1 MTLPRLALSVIGDEI
16 GPSLEEM
23 ISFAHEH
30 GLKRLDMR
38 TVDGRNLLGMK
49 KEEII
54 KISRALEKAGLT
66 VPTFVSPLFKWP
78 AAGKS
83 AGAGKV
89 DFAFDPKEC
98 PAEDIIDH
106 AIEIAVILG
115 APHMRIF
122 SYLRHRRFRPSDL
135 TDGKAFNKL
144 MSLASHYDISIQLE
158 NEPVCNIGN
167 IAELRAF
174 FDPKEEELAEEELA
188 EELLEEDMLALET
201 IDGVMVEEKVE
212 AEAKEEED
220 EEEEE
225 LVDPR
230 DKDKETVIYLRPLVD
245 IANAWATGEQ
255 PSDDDIAS
263 LAPLVTAIHLKDRD
277 LAANR
282 TVPLGDGNVPWPA
295 ELRRLLGGVT
305 TGEVLA
311 SIETHC
317 PQDSRNAT
325 ARSIAGLRRIAAEIG
340 VEVV

>member
-1 MTLPRLALSVIGDEI
+1 
-16 GPSLEEM
+16 
-23 ISFAHEH
+23 
-30 GLKRLDMR
+30 
-38 TVDGRNLLGMK
+38 
-49 KEEII
+49 
-54 KISRALEKAGLT
+54 
-66 VPTFVSPLFKWP
+66 
-78 AAGKS
+78 
-83 AGAGKV
+83 
-89 DFAFDPKEC
+89 
-98 PAEDIIDH
+98 
-106 AIEIAVILG
+106 
-115 APHMRIF
+115 
-122 SYLRHRRFRPSDL
+122 LRR
-135 TDGKAFNKL
+135 
-144 MSLASHYDISIQLE
+144 
-158 NEPVCNIGN
+158 
-167 IAELRAF
+167 
-174 FDPKEEELAEEELA
+174 EELA

-201 IDGVMVEEKVE
+201 IDGVMVDEKVE
-212 AEAKEEED
+212 AEAKEEE
-220 EEEEE
+220 EEE
-225 LVDPR
+225 LEDPR

>member
-23 ISFAHEH
+23 ISFAHEQ

-38 TVDGRNLLGMK
+38 TVGGRNLLGMP

-54 KISRALEKAGLT
+54 KISRTLEKAGLT

-83 AGAGKV
+83 AAAGKV

-98 PAEDIIDH
+98 PAQDIVDH

-122 SYLRHRRFRPSDL
+122 SYLRHHRFRPGDL
-135 TDGKAFNKL
+135 TEGKDFTKL
-144 MSLASHYDISIQLE
+144 MSLAGHYDISIQLE

-167 IAELRAF
+167 VAELRAF
-174 FDPKEEELAEEELA
+174 FDPKEEEPAEVGFEENVVTQETVGELVEEEQV
-188 EELLEEDMLALET
+188 E
-201 IDGVMVEEKVE
+201 VEEEV
-212 AEAKEEED
+212 
-220 EEEEE
+220 
-225 LVDPR
+225 VDPR
-230 DKDKETVIYLRPLVD
+230 EKDREVVLYLRPLVD
-245 IANAWATGEQ
+245 IANAWATGER

-277 LAANR
+277 LAASR

-295 ELRRLLGGVT
+295 ELKRLLGGVK

-317 PQDSRNAT
+317 PQDGRNAT

-340 VEVV
+340 VEIV

>member
-1 MTLPRLALSVIGDEI
+1 
-16 GPSLEEM
+16 
-23 ISFAHEH
+23 
-30 GLKRLDMR
+30 
-38 TVDGRNLLGMK
+38 
-49 KEEII
+49 
-54 KISRALEKAGLT
+54 
-66 VPTFVSPLFKWP
+66 
-78 AAGKS
+78 
-83 AGAGKV
+83 
-89 DFAFDPKEC
+89 
-98 PAEDIIDH
+98 
-106 AIEIAVILG
+106 
-115 APHMRIF
+115 MRIF

-212 AEAKEEED
+212 AEAKEEEED
-220 EEEEE
+220 EEEE

>member
-23 ISFAHEH
+23 ISFAHEQ

-83 AGAGKV
+83 TGAGKV

-135 TDGKAFNKL
+135 TDGKAFTKL
-144 MSLASHYDISIQLE
+144 MSLAGHYDISIQLE

-174 FDPKEEELAEEELA
+174 FDPKEEELVEEELA
-188 EELLEEDMLALET
+188 VEELEEDMLALET

-212 AEAKEEED
+212 VEVK
-220 EEEEE
+220 EEEE

-230 DKDKETVIYLRPLVD
+230 DKDKEVVIYLRPLVD
-245 IANAWATGEQ
+245 IANAWATGER

-282 TVPLGDGNVPWPA
+282 TVPLGDGDVPWPA
-295 ELRRLLGGVT
+295 ELKRLLGGVAT
-305 TGEVLA
+305 EEVLA

-340 VEVV
+340 VEIV

>member
-30 GLKRLDMR
+30 GLQRLDMR
-38 TVDGRNLLGMK
+38 TVGGRNLLSMP

-54 KISRALEKAGLT
+54 RISRTLEKAGLT

-83 AGAGKV
+83 AVGGKV

-98 PAEDIIDH
+98 PAEDIVDH

-122 SYLRHRRFRPSDL
+122 SYLRHDGFRPRHL
-135 TDGKAFNKL
+135 TAGKNFAKL
-144 MSLASHYDISIQLE
+144 MNLAGNYDISIQLE

-167 IAELRAF
+167 VAELAAF
-174 FDPKEEELAEEELA
+174 FGAP
-188 EELLEEDMLALET
+188 EDESGE
-201 IDGVMVEEKVE
+201 DEFDRDVE
-212 AEAKEEED
+212 AKGGGEEQVQEEED
-220 EEEEE
+220 LEE
-225 LVDPR
+225 
-230 DKDKETVIYLRPLVD
+230 KEKQPSYLKPLVD
-245 IANAWATGEQ
+245 IANAWATGER
-255 PSDDDIAS
+255 PSDKDIAA

-277 LAANR
+277 LAAGR

-295 ELRRLLGGVT
+295 ELKRLLGGVET
-305 TGEVLA
+305 NEVLA

-317 PQDSRNAT
+317 PQEGRDAT

>member
-23 ISFAHEH
+23 IFFAHEH

-38 TVDGRNLLGMK
+38 TVGGRNLLGMP

-54 KISRALEKAGLT
+54 QISRTLEKAGLT

-78 AAGKS
+78 AAGQS
-83 AGAGKV
+83 AAAGKV
-89 DFAFDPKEC
+89 DFAFDPAQC
-98 PAEDIIDH
+98 PAENIIDH

-122 SYLRHRRFRPSDL
+122 SYLRHHRFRPDDL
-135 TDGKAFNKL
+135 VRGEQFTKL
-144 MSLASHYDISIQLE
+144 MELAGHYDISIQLE
-158 NEPVCNIGN
+158 NEPVCNVGN
-167 IAELRAF
+167 VAELRAF
-174 FDPKEEELAEEELA
+174 FSPKEDEPAEVGFEENVVTQGTIETLVEEEQ
-188 EELLEEDMLALET
+188 
-201 IDGVMVEEKVE
+201 VE
-212 AEAKEEED
+212 AEAEEEV
-220 EEEEE
+220 
-225 LVDPR
+225 VDPR
-230 DKDKETVIYLRPLVD
+230 EKDREVVIYLRPLVD
-245 IANAWATGEQ
+245 IANAWATGER
-255 PSDDDIAS
+255 PSDDDIAA

-277 LAANR
+277 LAASR

-295 ELRRLLGGVT
+295 ELKRLLGGVKAR
-305 TGEVLA
+305 EVLA

-340 VEVV
+340 VEIV

>member
-1 MTLPRLALSVIGDEI
+1 MLGHSRLAIMTLPRLALSVIGDEI

-23 ISFAHEH
+23 ISFAHEQ

-38 TVDGRNLLGMK
+38 TVGGRNLLGMP

-54 KISRALEKAGLT
+54 KISRTLEKAGLT

-83 AGAGKV
+83 AAAGKV

-98 PAEDIIDH
+98 PARDIVDH

-122 SYLRHRRFRPSDL
+122 SYLRHHRFRPGDL
-135 TDGKAFNKL
+135 TEGKDFTKL
-144 MSLASHYDISIQLE
+144 MSLAGHYDISIQLE

-167 IAELRAF
+167 VAELRAF
-174 FDPKEEELAEEELA
+174 FDPKEEEPAEVGFEENVVTQETVGELVEEEQV
-188 EELLEEDMLALET
+188 E
-201 IDGVMVEEKVE
+201 VEEEV
-212 AEAKEEED
+212 
-220 EEEEE
+220 
-225 LVDPR
+225 VDPR
-230 DKDKETVIYLRPLVD
+230 EKDREVVLYLRPLVD
-245 IANAWATGEQ
+245 IANAWATGER

-277 LAANR
+277 LAASR

-295 ELRRLLGGVT
+295 ELKRLLGGVKAR
-305 TGEVLA
+305 EVLA

-340 VEVV
+340 VEIV

>member
-38 TVDGRNLLGMK
+38 TVGGRNLLGMK

-54 KISRALEKAGLT
+54 KISRTLEKAGLT

-83 AGAGKV
+83 AAGGKV
-89 DFAFDPKEC
+89 DFAFDPQEC
-98 PAEDIIDH
+98 PAENIIDH

-115 APHMRIF
+115 APHMRVF
-122 SYLRHRRFRPSDL
+122 SYLRHQRFRPGDL
-135 TDGKAFNKL
+135 TEGKDFTKL
-144 MSLASHYDISIQLE
+144 IGLASHYDISIQLE

-167 IAELRAF
+167 VAELRAF
-174 FDPKEEELAEEELA
+174 FDPKEEAPVEEEFA
-188 EELLEEDMLALET
+188 EAVSAQETVEAL
-201 IDGVMVEEKVE
+201 VEEPKVE
-212 AEAKEEED
+212 VEVEVEEEII
-220 EEEEE
+220 
-225 LVDPR
+225 DPR
-230 DKDKETVIYLRPLVD
+230 DKDREVVIYLRPLVD
-245 IANAWATGEQ
+245 IANAWATGER

-282 TVPLGDGNVPWPA
+282 TVPLGDGDVPWPA

-340 VEVV
+340 VEIV